1 MNTIL
6 KQAVM
11 AALIAASTGAL
22 ALQAPTQ
29 SKNDPRIKYVNYR
42 ANDVVPINAAP
53 GRISVIT
60 FAPGETVVNY
70 GSGFISAW
78 DFATQ
83 DNHFYLKPKEANGST
98 NLFVVTSKNRTYM
111 FDLRYRK
118 QVIDMT
124 YQMAFRYPAEERK
137 QRLEQA
143 KRDEIK
149 KRLLEDSIDSSVPSP
164 REVLAGEQI
173 SPEASQNI
181 LGGKYNWNYTMNF
194 GKDPASMD
202 IAPEAVYDDGLFT
215 VIRFRP
221 GADMPTVFQVTGKD
235 PREDETILKTHIDP
249 KTGAL
254 VVEKVVREMRLRAR
268 NAVVGIYNESYGR
281 LVKDPFRHGTS
292 VPGIRRTFASGASE
306 PEDEQLHPVSERTS
320 ERRLR
325 SRNTYDRD
333 RVKRNYEFESERLER
348 EEESSVRQA
357 QKHEIDT
364 AAERKNEQIRV
375 TAIPVPVDA
384 AEKPK
389 QAVPAVKKNSAQK
402 PAAKPAAERQAPAAS
417 KAKTKTPAAKAGK
430 SKPSSGRSSV
440 KPQTQMKSAAQ
451 KTSSTEKKSGAAKPQ
466 QPTAVA
472 PAAPAAPAAKQTEGS
487 GAAPKAAEP
496 EQVKSEPKAGESQPP
511 VLGKAKPEDDPMRAL
526 QQARQ
531 ALAEAADKASAKVS
545 LEVDKAVERM
555 RQVPV
560 TAAPAP

>member
-1 MNTIL
+1 
-6 KQAVM
+6 
-11 AALIAASTGAL
+11 
-22 ALQAPTQ
+22 
-29 SKNDPRIKYVNYR
+29 
-42 ANDVVPINAAP
+42 
-53 GRISVIT
+53 
-60 FAPGETVVNY
+60 
-70 GSGFISAW
+70 
-78 DFATQ
+78 
-83 DNHFYLKPKEANGST
+83 
-98 NLFVVTSKNRTYM
+98 
-111 FDLRYRK
+111 
-118 QVIDMT
+118 
-124 YQMAFRYPAEERK
+124 
-137 QRLEQA
+137 
-143 KRDEIK
+143 
-149 KRLLEDSIDSSVPSP
+149 
-164 REVLAGEQI
+164 
-173 SPEASQNI
+173 
-181 LGGKYNWNYTMNF
+181 
-194 GKDPASMD
+194 
-202 IAPEAVYDDGLFT
+202 
-215 VIRFRP
+215 
-221 GADMPTVFQVTGKD
+221 MPTVFQVTGKD

-348 EEESSVRQA
+348 EEEGSVRQA

-364 AAERKNEQIRV
+364 AAARRNEQIRV
-375 TAIPVPVDA
+375 TAIPVPVDDQ
-384 AEKPK
+384 EKPK
-389 QAVPAVKKNSAQK
+389 QAAPAVKKDSAQK
-402 PAAKPAAERQAPAAS
+402 PAAKPAAARQAPAAS
-417 KAKTKTPAAKAGK
+417 KAKAKTPAAKAGK
-430 SKPSSGRSSV
+430 SKPSSGKSSV
-440 KPQTQMKSAAQ
+440 KPQTQMKSDAQ

-466 QPTAVA
+466 QPTA
-472 PAAPAAPAAKQTEGS
+472 AAPAVPAAKQTEGS

-511 VLGKAKPEDDPMRAL
+511 VSGKAKPEDDPMQAL

-545 LEVDKAVERM
+545 LEADKAVERM